1 MGQQANRLSEQ
12 LREIARIGVV
22 NYKQDTAVIREA
34 ARTLDEQ
41 EKRIEEL
48 EERVAIMAADMDQ
61 TQMDAVKEMRFP

>member
-1 MGQQANRLSEQ
+1 MAQQAKRLSEQ

-61 TQMDAVKEMRFP
+61 TQMEAVKEMRCP

>member
-1 MGQQANRLSEQ
+1 MAQQAKRLSEQ

-61 TQMDAVKEMRFP
+61 TQMEAVKEMRFP